1 MAEMTKK
8 LHFLKNGTEQTAKA
22 YSTTAEAGS
31 SYITNVI
38 DNTTCYIPL
47 GATGDAQATIGR
59 VTKGGTTYAIKSQ
72 AKPAYAEKSW
82 TTAGTYTWTAPA
94 GVTRIRV
101 AVCGGGGGQATVTI
115 GHSGWYDDF
124 NAIAPFSAGNG
135 GTSSFGSLVS
145 ATGGTG
151 GVVKTDMVRT
161 NGSGGKPNGNAGTGG
176 GYGARSNSTS
186 VGGRGFLLSF
196 TKTTNSSG
204 YGTGGGCS
212 FDTDS
217 GNNIGA
223 NASGGSG
230 GYNTGYFNVTSG
242 ATYTVTVGAAGRAAH
257 KNLGSYSWIAQKNV
271 TGRTGGFV
279 LIAYGEGI

>member
-1 MAEMTKK
+1 MAELAKK

-22 YSTTAEAGS
+22 YSTTGEAGS
-31 SYITNVI
+31 SYIPSKI
-38 DNTTCYIPL
+38 DGVACYIPI
-47 GATGDAQATIGR
+47 GSPSDAMATNGR
-59 VTKGGTTYAIKSQ
+59 VIKGGTTYAIKSQ
-72 AKPAYAEKSW
+72 SKPAYTEVKY
-82 TTAGTYTWTAPA
+82 TKAGTYTFTVPQ
-94 GVTRIRV
+94 GVTRVRV

-115 GHSGWYDDF
+115 GHSGWYEDF

-151 GVVKTDMVRT
+151 GVVKTYMVRT
-161 NGSGGKPNGNAGTGG
+161 NGSGGTPNGNAGTGG
-176 GYGARSNSTS
+176 GYGDHSNSTS
-186 VGGRGFLLSF
+186 VGGSGFLLSF

-212 FDTDS
+212 FNTNS
-217 GNNIGA
+217 GDNIGA

-242 ATYTVTVGAAGRAAH
+242 ATYTVTVGAAGSAAH
-257 KNLGSYSWIAQKNV
+257 KNMGSYSWIVQNNV

-279 LIAYGEGI
+279 LIAYGGDI